1 MSVQIFINLIAFIAY
16 GKCLIKLL
24 LEDGCLFLR
33 FALSFILGLFV
44 LIRSRTNQ
52 TEENWEEDKAVV
64 KAKYDDQEKDL
75 KFDSDYKILS
85 FHVWIGLN

>member
-1 MSVQIFINLIAFIAY
+1 
-16 GKCLIKLL
+16 
-24 LEDGCLFLR
+24 
-33 FALSFILGLFV
+33 V

-75 KFDSDYKILS
+75 QFDSDYKFLS
-85 FHVWIGLN
+85 FQVWIGLK

>member
-1 MSVQIFINLIAFIAY
+1 
-16 GKCLIKLL
+16 
-24 LEDGCLFLR
+24 LFLR
-33 FALSFILGLFV
+33 VALSFILGLFV

-75 KFDSDYKILS
+75 KFT
-85 FHVWIGLN
+85 